1 MSDEELNK
9 IIMQSEDNYER
20 LKDKLHDQYIEI
32 ERLNK
37 DFITLKALQQKHLEE
52 IERLNNIINE
62 LEDYIIEHSFGSHLH
77 NGTIINAGELLDK
90 IKELK
95 EK

>member
-9 IIMQSEDNYER
+9 IIMQSEDNYEK

-32 ERLNK
+32 
-37 DFITLKALQQKHLEE
+37 D
-52 IERLNNIINE
+52 RLNNIINE
-62 LEDYIIEHSFGSHLH
+62 LERF
-77 NGTIINAGELLDK
+77 INMALEIYDNVDLKTLRLVKDK